1 MNINSVLSKLC
12 VFTSLLKK
20 SQSNFSEPCLD
31 SSIPS
36 YPAQQGLEC
45 KTVSCARPCRFECFT
60 LVETMVLDPERKQCL
75 PVLSHHIVIEL
86 LLIKWH
92 AIVLH
97 VPALC
102 WYASDKEH

>member
-1 MNINSVLSKLC
+1 
-12 VFTSLLKK
+12 
-20 SQSNFSEPCLD
+20 
-31 SSIPS
+31 
-36 YPAQQGLEC
+36 
-45 KTVSCARPCRFECFT
+45 
-60 LVETMVLDPERKQCL
+60 MVLDPERKQCL